1 MGDATSTQHA
11 PLRGIHHLGLAV
23 EDLEAAARFY
33 NDSFGAQT
41 GDPETVE
48 DQGIIAM
55 MLTVGDSRLELLQ
68 PTGPDTPVGRF
79 LARRGPGVHHVAYAV
94 DDVEVALQRLARDG
108 AELVDTQ
115 PRVGA
120 GGARVAFAH
129 HPSNAFGVLTE
140 LVQEP
145 AESR

>member
-1 MGDATSTQHA
+1 MGDATSTEHA
-11 PLRGIHHLGLAV
+11 TLRGIHHLGLAV
-23 EDLEAAARFY
+23 DDLEAAASFY
-33 NDSFGAQT
+33 KDSFGAEV
-41 GDPETVE
+41 GEPETVE

-68 PTGPDTPVGRF
+68 PTAPDTPVGRF

-94 DDVEVALQRLARDG
+94 DDVGVVLRGLAGDG
-108 AELVDTQ
+108 AELVDEQ

-140 LVQEP
+140 LVEAP
-145 AESR
+145 KADR